1 MANKV
6 VRVEVTEARSLTPTW
21 NYDGK
26 NLAFKVRIPCLG
38 DKSLT
43 RSAVTT
49 FVHASSQR
57 AVFNDVLEVEVLP
70 EATDIQFMLLQEAA
84 SGGGEYVYGGSI
96 ALGELEPPKKLGSTG
111 ANLQLTAKD
120 QTHHIAVRVVL
131 NLLDAKE
138 ARSTA
143 VSEKVEPVDGS
154 KPATGASS
162 GGAKKS
168 PLLLVG
174 ILGLLGAGVAVL
186 VGSKKKA

>member
-26 NLAFKVRIPCLG
+26 NLAFKAANAERSLGSLSSTVRIPCLG

-162 GGAKKS
+162 GTS
-168 PLLLVG
+168 SMPSWRLCLSG
-174 ILGLLGAGVAVL
+174 II
-186 VGSKKKA
+186 